1 MKKKAMMLAVL
12 AMAAVAVQAENTTQK
27 NQVVTTSIKTVEA
40 VSVKLSSDEQAFSAK
55 LNDQN
60 RASFSQ
66 KLSEEQRQ
74 AAMVA
79 AKNGANADEA
89 VTHLVAAQ
97 ELKAAS
103 VVDATEANAETE
115 AAK

>member
-1 MKKKAMMLAVL
+1 MKKTAMMLAVL
-12 AMAAVAVQAENTTQK
+12 AMTAVAVQAEHAQK
-27 NQVVTTSIKTVEA
+27 NPAATAPKAAEA

-89 VTHLVAAQ
+89 VAHILAAQ

-103 VVDATEANAETE
+103 VVDASEVNAETE